1 MNMSLSRLITRAYR
15 KEPITA
21 FIFTAG
27 LVNAIIGGVGE
38 RWTLLSLGLI
48 VGGSAIA
55 LRWWQ
60 GYQGRTISER
70 TTPRRYLTSSD
81 SPRPLPPLRKTQ
93 SRSRHPN

>member
-1 MNMSLSRLITRAYR
+1 MSLSRLITRAYR

-21 FIFTAG
+21 FIFTIG

-38 RWTLLSLGLI
+38 RWTLLSLGLV

-60 GYQGRTISER
+60 GYQERTIDDRVKPS
-70 TTPRRYLTSSD
+70 RYLTSSD
-81 SPRPLPPLRKTQ
+81 APRPLPPLQKTQ
-93 SRSRHPN
+93 SRSRRSN